1 MAVSRLNEIQTANN
15 PFHGGGARVQ
25 QSRPKPKSAFAE
37 FKQQQDKINL
47 GCDKIARATRDIKD
61 LIERYSRATK
71 SSEEEEI
78 SAELDNIVQAT
89 GKVAKDCKAN
99 IQRLNDDL
107 KTNSSQYPE
116 GSNERASRKQ
126 GIKASATKFIKRV
139 KDYQAAQELFK
150 VNMKETLTRR
160 VRIIAP
166 DKDEAEID
174 KIIDDG
180 EAGKIFQQVILQGKG
195 RLADTYRDV
204 MDTHKVSNYMFRYL
218 VKPFFPQFFFFFC
231 LLISVYTYIDIMW
244 PYSVYAIHQD
254 KPLWCRGRTHTHT
267 QQ

>member
-1 MAVSRLNEIQTANN
+1 MALSRLHEVQRNN
-15 PFHGGGARVQ
+15 PMFEGGGAKVQ

-37 FKQQQDKINL
+37 FKSKQDEINVA
-47 GCDKIARATRDIKD
+47 CDHIAKSTRDIKD

-78 SAELDNIVQAT
+78 SALLDQVVKRTAPI
-89 GKVAKDCKAN
+89 AKECKLN

-107 KTNSSQYPE
+107 KTNASKYPE
-116 GSNERASRKQ
+116 GSNELASRKQ

-160 VRIIAP
+160 VKIIAP
-166 DKDEAEID
+166 EKDDAEIG

-180 EAGKIFQQVILQGKG
+180 EASKIFKQVILQGKG

-204 MDTHKVSNYMFRYL
+204 MDTHKVGSFIYKRL
-218 VKPFFPQFFFFFC
+218 K
-231 LLISVYTYIDIMW
+231 SH
-244 PYSVYAIHQD
+244 SG
-254 KPLWCRGRTHTHT
+254 CR
-267 QQ
+267 